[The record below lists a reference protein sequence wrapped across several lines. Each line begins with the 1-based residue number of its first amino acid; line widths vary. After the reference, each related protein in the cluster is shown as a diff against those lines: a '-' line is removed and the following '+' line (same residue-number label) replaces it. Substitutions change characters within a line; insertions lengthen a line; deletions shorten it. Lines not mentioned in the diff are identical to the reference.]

1 MRRSCGFGVGV
12 VDCLQTALEKCKVVT
27 INGRDL
33 FFASAHYANRTVSWE
48 PWTIAAMFAAI
59 VEWFWRSMKC
69 LLSISG
75 IVYLLFFEES
85 VRSVVLVCK
94 ASTINW
100 EAHLCFGFNI
110 VYEVSTGTC
119 ELTSVTFRPKSL
131 IVWERFLINVLHAVC
146 EPWTPNCERSAT
158 IVECFWLSMK
168 YLLSTAAIVSLFS
181 LRRVS
186 AVWTACCKLEAVN
199 FWDWSFR
206 LSSNISCEVKN
217 DHYQRKV
224 KFFVPF
230 RSRARASGIRC
241 LGPKSLTVVQGF
253 LESIKCPVST

>member
-27 INGRDL
+27 INRRDL
-33 FFASAHYANRTVSWE
+33 FFASAHYANCKQRIVSWE
-48 PWTIAAMFAAI
+48 LWILGPKFAAI

-69 LLSISG
+69 LLSIPGVVS
-75 IVYLLFFEES
+75 LFMFEES

-100 EAHLCFGFNI
+100 EEHLCFGFNI
-110 VYEVSTGTC
+110 VCEVSTGTC

-158 IVECFWLSMK
+158 IVEFFWLSMT

-186 AVWTACCKLEAVN
+186 AVWL
-199 FWDWSFR
+199 DWNCR
-206 LSSNISCEVKN
+206 
-217 DHYQRKV
+217 
-224 KFFVPF
+224 
-230 RSRARASGIRC
+230 
-241 LGPKSLTVVQGF
+241 
-253 LESIKCPVST
+253 